1 MQPCSHPRYGFTD
14 RSKPMSGDALKVRIV
29 LGFSI
34 VTVVRS
40 GGGAPSI
47 AARASSQS
55 PSSCV
60 CGRMKRVLSRLRVA
74 QRPAR
79 CLIAIVK
86 GIARDTEQIKTDY
99 GKDRKNVV

>member
-1 MQPCSHPRYGFTD
+1 MIRRPPRVTRTYPLFPYTTLF
-14 RSKPMSGDALKVRIV
+14 RSLKVRIV

-47 AARASSQS
+47 AAHASSQS

-60 CGRMKRVLSRLRVA
+60 CGRLKRVLSRLRVA
-74 QRPAR
+74 PRTAR
-79 CLIAIVK
+79 CLIAIDK
-86 GIARDTEQIKTDY
+86 GIARDTEHIKNDY
-99 GKDRKNVV
+99 GRQ